1 VYGSYD
7 ERVKLKSFNKSKVS
21 DKDIR
26 KITGK
31 IAMSGNMVKV
41 INLLVQMKIVV
52 YDLIGIQRRN
62 RDLEY
67 SMSEYWRYH
76 QNKGRISVH
85 MEDCVA
91 ENDLIRCFG
100 KMYQR
105 YRPSK
110 VYLRS
115 KNQVIG
121 KAYWVF
127 GNLYEVG
134 VVEGYQE
141 CWQSNMR
148 ALKVDV
154 PMNDEFYEMAGP
166 YLGKT
171 TQEMSEGFLLLS
183 IKDGVENQ
191 GYRPRGECA
200 FKRRPCNCGVNH
212 EEGQDKINQPVAEE
226 YVERSYYMS
235 ASYRQPEEVKYG
247 VAVGRKDVMGRSYF
261 LEVEAGDIHPFN
273 GSLENDHQ
281 GESQEMNDQKD
292 IIK

>member
-1 VYGSYD
+1 
-7 ERVKLKSFNKSKVS
+7 
-21 DKDIR
+21 
-26 KITGK
+26 
-31 IAMSGNMVKV
+31 
-41 INLLVQMKIVV
+41 MKIVV

-62 RDLEY
+62 RYLEY
-67 SMSEYWRYH
+67 NLSEQFRYH

-100 KMYQR
+100 QMYQR
-105 YRPSK
+105 YRPNK

-115 KNQVIG
+115 KNQIIG

-134 VVEGYQE
+134 FVEGYQE

-148 ALKVDV
+148 VPKTDV

-183 IKDGVENQ
+183 IRDGEENH

-200 FKRRPCNCGVNH
+200 FKRRPCDCGVKH
-212 EEGQDKINQPVAEE
+212 EDCQEMIDQIAAED
-226 YVERSYYMS
+226 YVERSSYVS
-235 ASYRQPEEVKYG
+235 ASYWQPEEVKYG
-247 VAVGRKDVMGRSYF
+247 VAGGRKDVMGRSYF
-261 LEVEAGDIHPFN
+261 LEVEASDICPIYGN
-273 GSLENDHQ
+273 PENDHRGKIQ
-281 GESQEMNDQKD
+281 DTTEQKD
-292 IIK
+292 VIK